1 MLLLLEKRN
10 LLVLCIRTYILIVG
24 LNDVHRLALAL
35 MLSSDFA
42 LNFAFLIL
50 QFLHDA
56 EWVITHSTQDRA
68 TAPAVAPMTINAT
81 IAAGAECAFDIGR
94 SAQQRP
100 DAFQALHQVRWD
112 GLQTAQEHPGTL
124 GA

>member
-10 LLVLCIRTYILIVG
+10 LLILCIRTYILIVG
-24 LNDVHRLALAL
+24 LNDIHRLALAL

-42 LNFAFLIL
+42 FLIL
-50 QFLHDA
+50 QSLHDA
-56 EWVITHSTQDRA
+56 ERVITHSTLDCA
-68 TAPAVAPMTINAT
+68 TASAVAPTTINAT
-81 IAAGAECAFDIGR
+81 IATGAESAFDFGR

-100 DAFQALHQVRWD
+100 DAFQAPHQVRWD
-112 GLQTAQEHPGTL
+112 GLQTAQEHPGML